1 MTIETVERMKKI
13 EASKALECAD
23 SETVTA
29 AVAARMIMCGEYPET
44 HNNGY
49 RKLYA
54 RQICDRAEWL
64 VAYYM
69 YSHGKT
75 ILDKAALYEELYQ
88 KSLELKQL
96 RDKDHLSYFI
106 IIRDKKGK
114 PYIVDSP
121 YMTVKMHFPLKK
133 GTINKYGYASAE
145 QAGYALWRMQ
155 ERIRVGKLNK
165 MLPEVAEGQMEIYH
179 LKDTDRS
186 DVDSKK

>member
-1 MTIETVERMKKI
+1 MTKEIAEKMKKI
-13 EASKALECAD
+13 EASKALEYAD

-29 AVAARMIMCGEYPET
+29 AVAARMIMCDELIGG

-49 RKLYA
+49 RKLYS

-69 YSHGKT
+69 YSHGKDV
-75 ILDKAALYEELYQ
+75 IDKTALYEELYQ

-96 RDKDHLSYFI
+96 RDKEHLSYFI
-106 IIRDKKGK
+106 VIRDKKGK

-121 YMTVKMHFPLKK
+121 YMIVKMHFPLKK
-133 GTINKYGYASAE
+133 GTINKYGYATAE
-145 QAGYALWRMQ
+145 QAGYAMWRMQ
-155 ERIRVGKLNK
+155 ERIRVGKLHK

-179 LKDTDRS
+179 LKDADRS
-186 DVDSKK
+186 DIDSKK